1 MTLARLLT
9 IVFVVAGAVWLT
21 SWLAKAFFYWIAPPL
36 VILAAGYVVWRL
48 RK

>member
-9 IVFVVAGAVWLT
+9 IVFVVVGVLWLT
-21 SWLAKAFFYWIAPPL
+21 SWLLKAFFYWIAPPL
-36 VILAAGYVVWRL
+36 VIVTAAYIVWRL